1 MTSEAVGVPTAPSP
15 VPPPTASEGL
25 PDQAVRRRGALAA
38 RLVRLGRWARRN
50 PVTALG
56 FAIVLTLV
64 VLGLLAPLIVP
75 YDPYKGNPREV
86 LRPPSPAHWFGT
98 GTFGEDIF
106 SRVIMAIRLDF
117 GIGLGAVV
125 VGLLVGST
133 VGAVAGFLGGKT
145 DEALMRLMD
154 MIAAFPGFI
163 LALGIAGALG
173 RSIPN
178 MIVAIAFVNVPVY
191 ARLMRARFLVIRESQ
206 YAVAAVGVGASS
218 LRVLTWH
225 LLPNSLAPIFVQST
239 LQFGWAVLDAA
250 GLSFLGLGVQWP
262 APEWGLMIR
271 EGASRIMAGQWWA
284 SFFPGLAIAVTV
296 MGFNL
301 IGDGLQDLLDPT
313 RR

>member
-1 MTSEAVGVPTAPSP
+1 MSQPL
-15 VPPPTASEGL
+15 TASPSAASGN
-25 PDQAVRRRGALAA
+25 RRPHW
-38 RLVRLGRWARRN
+38 LVRARRWAKRN
-50 PVTALG
+50 PVTAFG
-56 FAIVLTLV
+56 FGIVICLV

-75 YDPYKGNPREV
+75 YNPYKLNPGEV
-86 LRPPSPAHWFGT
+86 LKPPSARHFFGT

-106 SRVIMAIRLDF
+106 SRVLYGIRIDF
-117 GIGLGAVV
+117 SIGLGAVV
-125 VGLLVGST
+125 VGLVVGSS
-133 VGAVAGFLGGKT
+133 VGAIAGFLGGKI
-145 DEALMRLMD
+145 DETLMRLMD

-173 RSIPN
+173 PSIPN
-178 MIVAIAFVNVPVY
+178 MIIAISFVNVPVY

-206 YAVAAVGVGASS
+206 YAVAAVGVGAPP

-225 LLPNSLAPIFVQST
+225 LLPNSIAPIFVQST

-262 APEWGLMIR
+262 TPEWGVMIER
-271 EGASRIMAGQWWA
+271 GAARMFTGQWWA
-284 SFFPGLAIAVTV
+284 SFFPGLAIGVAV

-301 IGDGLQDLLDPT
+301 IGDGLQDLLDPA